1 MVANPVGLC
10 PRGRVMNI
18 VLNIQPFCP
27 SNQSLAV
34 SGSIDV

>member
-1 MVANPVGLC
+1 MVANPLGLY

-18 VLNIQPFCP
+18 VLNIQQFCR